1 MAVFEKVKEIIAE
14 NLSLNEDEVIMDS
27 HIVDDL
33 GADSLDV
40 METVMALEEEFDVK
54 FPETDIKEV
63 KTVGDLVRYI
73 EGKIK

>member
-14 NLSLNEDEVIMDS
+14 NLSLNEDEVSMDS